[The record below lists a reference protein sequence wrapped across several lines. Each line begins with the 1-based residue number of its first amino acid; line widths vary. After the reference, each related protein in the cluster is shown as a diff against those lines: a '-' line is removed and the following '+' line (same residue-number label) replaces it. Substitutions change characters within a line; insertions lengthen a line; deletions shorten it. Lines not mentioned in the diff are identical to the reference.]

1 MALRAKVSQR
11 QNYQVGGNDR
21 LQTNVEFE
29 LSRLFEKEIHYHV
42 KIEGEKKALEAMEE
56 FNTVSIF
63 TVLDQRNYGFLDFEN
78 IKNYL
83 FKYKQEILKED
94 VNAIMRRLSD
104 QPDGKISFREFS
116 LAITPNLVGLSN
128 EALKDVEFGVKEK
141 QRLAIIEQNKSFT
154 HPLESSKAKQSLRSF
169 HHIQAQGHESPVRNE
184 FKKLSLKQKIDPST

>member
-1 MALRAKVSQR
+1 MVLPLNNIALRAKVSQR
-11 QNYQVGGNDR
+11 TNYQVGGNDR

-42 KIEGEKKALEAMEE
+42 KIEIEKKALEAMDE

-63 TVLDQRNYGFLDFEN
+63 TVIDNRNFGFLDFEN

-94 VNAIMRRLSD
+94 VNAILRRLSD
-104 QPDGKISFREFS
+104 QPDGRISFREVS

-128 EALKDVEFGVKEK
+128 EALNNVEFGVKEK
-141 QRLAIIEQNKSFT
+141 QRLAVIEQNKSFT
-154 HPLESSKAKQSLRSF
+154 HPMERSKARQSLRSF
-169 HHIQAQGHESPVRNE
+169 HPIQS
-184 FKKLSLKQKIDPST
+184 